1 MSPKLKKGIRWAL
14 SAAILVFLILFAR
27 TIDWHAAWNSMRN
40 ASLPLLAAA
49 IGVNILSVLLK
60 GVRWWLFLRPIGISS
75 LPLSMRATIAGAGL
89 NNVLVA
95 SGGDAARVVFVS
107 RVTGVSS
114 SSVLASAALD
124 RLFDPIGF
132 VILLVAGVIVFELPP
147 QFEAWKLPAEIAL
160 GAIVLL
166 LAWFVYATRNVKP
179 DDVAERTVKAKT
191 WTGRVRAYLKSF
203 GQTAGR
209 LATGPRFL
217 GAMAL
222 SLLGWVCQLWCFDLA
237 ASAANV
243 DIPLAG
249 SLACLLGIN
258 VGLIIRATPGNVGFF
273 QFVYALM
280 AEQFGVSRN
289 DAIAVSLLIQ
299 TLQILPLTLLGIA
312 LAPEFIFKRG
322 KEDRETAAVSKEIE
336 AVSKEI
342 EAERLTHHGPLSTAE
357 EVLDR
362 AEKAGIAPPPK
373 TSRPV
378 V

>member
-1 MSPKLKKGIRWAL
+1 MSPKLKKAIRWGL

-27 TIDWHAAWNSMRN
+27 TIDWHAAWNSMRH

-49 IGVNILSVLLK
+49 IGVNILSVLFK
-60 GVRWWLFLRPIGISS
+60 GVRWWLFLRPIGIKS
-75 LPLSMRATIAGAGL
+75 LPLAMRATIAGAGL

-95 SGGDAARVVFVS
+95 NGGDAARVVFVS
-107 RVTGVSS
+107 RVTGVPSS
-114 SSVLASAALD
+114 TVLASVALEK
-124 RLFDPIGF
+124 LFDPIGF
-132 VILLVAGVIVFELPP
+132 VMLLVFGVIVFELPP

-160 GAIVLL
+160 GVIVLL
-166 LAWFVYATRNVKP
+166 LFFFVYATRHIKP
-179 DDVAERTVKAKT
+179 EHVPERRAKPRT
-191 WTGRVRAYLKSF
+191 WAGKVRAYIKSF

-217 GAMAL
+217 AAMIL
-222 SLLGWVCQLWCFDLA
+222 SLLSWGAQLWCFDLA
-237 ASAANV
+237 ASAAHV
-243 DIPLAG
+243 PIPLAG

-280 AEQFGVSRN
+280 AEQFGVARN

-322 KEDRETAAVSKEIE
+322 KDDSETE
-336 AVSKEI
+336 AVAKTI
-342 EAERLTHHGPLSTAE
+342 EEERLAHHGPLSTAE
-357 EVLDR
+357 DVLQR
-362 AEKAGIAPPPK
+362 AGEAGIAPPPRK
-373 TSRPV
+373 K
-378 V
+378 

>member
-1 MSPKLKKGIRWAL
+1 MNPKLKKGIRWVL

-27 TIDWHAAWNSMRN
+27 TIDWHAAWNSMRH

-49 IGVNILSVLLK
+49 IGVNLLSVLLK
-60 GVRWWLFLRPIGISS
+60 GVRWWLFLRPIGITS
-75 LPLSMRATIAGAGL
+75 LPLAMRATIAGAGL

-95 SGGDAARVVFVS
+95 NGGDAARVVFVS

-114 SSVLASAALD
+114 STVLASVALEK
-124 RLFDPIGF
+124 LFDPIGF
-132 VILLVAGVIVFELPP
+132 VMLLVVGVIVFELPP
-147 QFEAWKLPAEIAL
+147 QFEAWKLAAEVTLAV
-160 GAIVLL
+160 IVLL
-166 LAWFVYATRNVKP
+166 LVFFVYATRNIKP
-179 DDVAERTVKAKT
+179 EHVPERRATPRT
-191 WTGRVRAYLKSF
+191 WTGKFVAYFKSF

-217 GAMAL
+217 GAMVL
-222 SLLGWVCQLWCFDLA
+222 SLLSWGCQLWCFDLA
-237 ASAANV
+237 ASAAHV
-243 DIPLAG
+243 PIPLAG

-280 AEQFGVSRN
+280 AEQFGVTRN

-322 KEDRETAAVSKEIE
+322 KDGSETDAVARKIE
-336 AVSKEI
+336 EK
-342 EAERLTHHGPLSTAE
+342 RLTHHGPLSTAE
-357 EVLDR
+357 EVLQR
-362 AEKAGIAPPPK
+362 AGKAGIAPPPK
-373 TSRPV
+373 KS
-378 V
+378 

>member
-1 MSPKLKKGIRWAL
+1 MNPRLKKGIRWAL

-27 TIDWHAAWNSMRN
+27 TIDWHAAWNSMRH

-60 GVRWWLFLRPIGISS
+60 GVRWWLFLRPIGITS
-75 LPLSMRATIAGAGL
+75 LPLAMRATIAGAGL

-95 SGGDAARVVFVS
+95 NGGDAARVVFVS
-107 RVTGVSS
+107 RLSGVPSS
-114 SSVLASAALD
+114 TVLASVALEK
-124 RLFDPIGF
+124 LFDPIGF
-132 VILLVAGVIVFELPP
+132 VMLLVFGVIVFELPP
-147 QFEAWKLPAEIAL
+147 QFESWKLAAEITLAV
-160 GAIVLL
+160 IVLL
-166 LAWFVYATRNVKP
+166 LVFFVYATRNIKP
-179 DDVAERTVKAKT
+179 EHVPERRAKPRT
-191 WTGRVRAYLKSF
+191 WTGKFVAYFRSF

-217 GAMAL
+217 GAMVL
-222 SLLGWVCQLWCFDLA
+222 SLLSWGCQLWCFDLA
-237 ASAANV
+237 ASAAHV
-243 DIPLAG
+243 PIPLAG

-280 AEQFGVSRN
+280 AEQFGVARN

-322 KEDRETAAVSKEIE
+322 KEDSETE
-336 AVSKEI
+336 AVARKI
-342 EAERLTHHGPLSTAE
+342 EEERLAHHGPLSTAE
-357 EVLDR
+357 DVLQR
-362 AEKAGIAPPPK
+362 AGQVGIAPPPK
-373 TSRPV
+373 KP
-378 V
+378 